1 MGENCG
7 EWGLWVLKGGDFGGF
22 FWFLLEGEGGI
33 LSICWFGGDWGDCG
47 YFKGWMGFLGRV
59 GEEVGEWESGEVG

>member
-1 MGENCG
+1 M
-7 EWGLWVLKGGDFGGF
+7 DFERGRFWFFLVAFRLEVGGF
-22 FWFLLEGEGGI
+22 FRFVGL
-33 LSICWFGGDWGDCG
+33 GDWGDCG